1 MIAVVDYGMGNLFS
15 VQKALERIGSGAL
28 VTDKPGDLA
37 SADKIILPGVGA
49 FGDAMKELR
58 KRGLVDILRNEAEKG
73 KIILGICLGLQI
85 FFEKSQESP
94 GVEGLALLPGEA
106 RRFVTNLKVPHMGW
120 NQIII
125 HRRSPLY
132 LGIDEGASF
141 YFVHSYYVVPQNR
154 DDIATTTEY
163 GEEFVSS
170 VWRGNLMA
178 TQFHPEKSQEVGLR
192 MLKNFVDMETGKR

>member
-1 MIAVVDYGMGNLFS
+1 MIAIVDYGMGNLFS
-15 VQKALERIGSGAL
+15 VQKALERIGAGAV
-28 VTDKPGDLA
+28 VTDKPEELA
-37 SADKIILPGVGA
+37 SAEKIILPGVGA
-49 FGDAMKELR
+49 FGDAMKELE
-58 KRGLVDILRNEAEKG
+58 KRGLAQVLHNEAEKG

-85 FFEKSQESP
+85 FFEQSEESP
-94 GVEGLALLPGEA
+94 GVRGLGLLPGEV

-120 NQIII
+120 NQLVINRKAPIY
-125 HRRSPLY
+125 P
-132 LGIDEGASF
+132 GVDDGAYV

-154 DDIATTTEY
+154 DDIATTTDY
-163 GEEFVSS
+163 GGEFVSS